1 MSFFIFFS
9 DFFLMVSFTLL
20 HYLLTSFIIKNFENI
35 VQKKNTKNGEK
46 SFQDS
51 ILFFENGQK

>member
-1 MSFFIFFS
+1 MFFS
-9 DFFLMVSFTLL
+9 DFLLMVSSTFLQ
-20 HYLLTSFIIKNFENI
+20 YLLTSFIIIFFEI
-35 VQKKNTKNGEK
+35 VVPKKNIKKWKK